1 MQGGAKSQS
10 SSSQF
15 DFISHKHPV
24 EHSDVTLINNLC
36 GIFRSTLLSKAKT
49 KVGPRNHPP
58 SIDDAVTNGVHTCS
72 GRVRAG
78 AQPLTIR
85 DSHVLNVDLFL
96 VRNAFMNCF

>member
-1 MQGGAKSQS
+1 MFSD
-10 SSSQF
+10 SQF
-15 DFISHKHPV
+15 DVISQV
-24 EHSDVTLINNLC
+24 TNNQWSTAIVTLINDLC
-36 GIFRSTLLSKAKT
+36 GIFRSTLLPEAKM
-49 KVGPRNHPP
+49 KVGPRNHPL

-72 GRVRAG
+72 DRLRAG